1 MIKMEEQII
10 FELLND
16 FTKGYD
22 VYYHDGSMWY
32 IFTEDKKWLIE
43 LDKKGTLWYNYPF
56 FSKIFKYVAMERP
69 DFTPYITKWV
79 EDAIQNGVK
88 DTAPVRRAAFTVV
101 EDAIQNGVKDTLVWP
116 RILYRCVEDAIQN
129 GVKDTRSQ
137 EMMLSPVVEDAI
149 QNGVKNT
156 YPGSPAHLRQVEDT
170 IQNGVKNTGY
180 SEISGNGPIEEVIQ
194 NGIKN

>member
-1 MIKMEEQII
+1 MMEEQII

-88 DTAPVRRAAFTVV
+88 DTVVGLLSSNSYV
-101 EDAIQNGVKDTLVWP
+101 EDAIQNGVKDTAWALIRSHRGVEDAIQNGVKNTAHSAHGL
-116 RILYRCVEDAIQN
+116 RLCVEDAIQN
-129 GVKDTRSQ
+129 GVKDTRNAGDVA
-137 EMMLSPVVEDAI
+137 SPTIEDVI
-149 QNGVKNT
+149 QNGVKN
-156 YPGSPAHLRQVEDT
+156 
-170 IQNGVKNTGY
+170 
-180 SEISGNGPIEEVIQ
+180 
-194 NGIKN
+194 